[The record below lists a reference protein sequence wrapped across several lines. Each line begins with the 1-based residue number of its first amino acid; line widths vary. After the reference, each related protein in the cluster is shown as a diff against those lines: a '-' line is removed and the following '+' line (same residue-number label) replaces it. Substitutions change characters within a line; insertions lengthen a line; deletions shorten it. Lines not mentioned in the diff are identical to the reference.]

1 MTTISTDST
10 VVTAEYEVNHRLIFR
25 AHLSL
30 YKWRFGIA
38 LLITASLIGSLIYFF
53 LLIGEREILWQT
65 SPLFIGVPLVGLFGQ
80 LLRLH
85 ATSRKYVS
93 SLLPSQR
100 GVRYAFRTDAG
111 AYEVLFGDS
120 YSLIAW
126 ADHLKALEK
135 SGYFLLFHNR
145 YDASIIPKSAFEPNG
160 ISVFRR
166 ILKLQLGDRAHVEH
180 S

>member
-1 MTTISTDST
+1 MTTTSTDSAI
-10 VVTAEYEVNHRLIFR
+10 VTAEYEVNHRLIFR

-38 LLITASLIGSLIYFF
+38 LLITASMIASLIYFF

-93 SLLPSQR
+93 SLPLSQR
-100 GVRYAFRTDAG
+100 DVRYAFRADAG
-111 AYEVLFGDS
+111 AYEVQFGES
-120 YSLIAW
+120 YSLMAW
-126 ADHLKALEK
+126 ADHLKVLEK
-135 SGYFLLFHNR
+135 SAYFLLFHNR
-145 YDASIIPKSAFEPNG
+145 YNASIIPKSAFEPNG

-166 ILKLQLGDRAHVEH
+166 ILKLHLGDRAHVGH
-180 S
+180 N

>member
-1 MTTISTDST
+1 MTTFSTDGS
-10 VVTAEYEVNHRLIFR
+10 VVTAEYEVDHRLIFR

-30 YKWRFGIA
+30 YKWRFVVA
-38 LLITASLIGSLIYFF
+38 VLITASAIASLIYFF
-53 LLIGEREILWQT
+53 LLIGEQDILWQT

-93 SLLPSQR
+93 SLSQR
-100 GVRYAFRTDAG
+100 QVRYAFRADAG
-111 AYEVLFGDS
+111 AYEVLFGES

-135 SGYFLLFHNR
+135 SGYFLLFHSR
-145 YDASIIPKSAFEPNG
+145 CDAAIIPKSAFEPNG

-166 ILKLQLGDRAHVEH
+166 ILKLQLGDRAHVANN
-180 S
+180 

>member
-1 MTTISTDST
+1 MTTISTHGS
-10 VVTAEYEVNHRLIFR
+10 VVTAEYKVDHRLIFR

-30 YKWRFGIA
+30 YKWRFGVA
-38 LLITASLIGSLIYFF
+38 ALITASMIGSLIYFF
-53 LLIGEREILWQT
+53 LLIGEQEILWQT

-93 SLLPSQR
+93 SLSPSQR
-100 GVRYAFRTDAG
+100 EVRYAFRADAG
-111 AYEVLFGDS
+111 AYEVLFGES

-145 YDASIIPKSAFEPNG
+145 YDAAIIPKSAFEPNG

-166 ILKLQLGDRAHVEH
+166 ILKLQLGERAHVAH
-180 S
+180 N